1 MDSNPPSQFYY
12 FLCCVYYSIHVMF
25 ASARKP
31 KHRYITMLNMTQVPR
46 ESQDS
51 MEMSPCKLRL
61 DVTEVL
67 VLGLGVTTIWDWIW
81 GLLWARIP
89 LSQGGW
95 SSKSRTWH
103 CANHLGWRTTNT
115 PCPGWLGLAHLRS
128 LTIHAGCGLRR
139 ISLKGPTRSS
149 ASFVPGVE
157 N

>member
-1 MDSNPPSQFYY
+1 MESNPPSRFYY
-12 FLCCVYYSIHVMF
+12 FLCCVYYLIRVMF

-31 KHRYITMLNMTQVPR
+31 KHGYITMLNATQVPR

-51 MEMSPCKLRL
+51 MEMGPCKSQL

-81 GLLWARIP
+81 GLLWGIP
-89 LSQGGW
+89 LSRGGW

-103 CANHLGWRTTNT
+103 CADRLGWRTTNT
-115 PCPGWLGLAHLRS
+115 PYPGRLGLVHLMS
-128 LTIHAGCGLRR
+128 LTVHSGCGLRR
-139 ISLKGPTRSS
+139 ISSKGPTRSS
-149 ASFVPGVE
+149 ASFVPGAE